1 MEAELKIKDEKI
13 LMFQKEVED
22 QKKKIDQLS
31 EQMGFVMSEKDRQIH
46 VRISIKFKISAQIEH
61 TIMFQQLNALN
72 EKTGGKLRNAI
83 AAESG
88 QACDVNISLEVTK
101 KSDRERVNIDDALKA
116 NTFMKSM
123 NSDQKNLIIDV
134 MTKRPYSAGT
144 EIIKEGSDGNEMY
157 ILEKGE
163 VNIVH
168 HYCK

>member
-1 MEAELKIKDEKI
+1 M
-13 LMFQKEVED
+13 
-22 QKKKIDQLS
+22 
-31 EQMGFVMSEKDRQIH
+31 
-46 VRISIKFKISAQIEH
+46 
-61 TIMFQQLNALN
+61 N